1 MGPDGLKRARPAV
14 VRLASGSYASV
25 AMSAADQ
32 IGAER
37 ARQIRRWLEDRN
49 SLLVDLLE
57 RLVRLESPSDNK
69 AALDRCA
76 AELARQW
83 RRLGFSVR
91 VIRQR
96 QAGNHLLARLPG
108 LTRARPILLLGHYD
122 TVHPLGTLQRAPF
135 RRERGR
141 ARGPGALDM
150 KGGWVIALGAAAA
163 LRALH
168 LRPARPLLALA
179 TADEEIG
186 SPSSR
191 RLIERLARHCAAVLV
206 LEPAAAGGA
215 LKTARKGTGEIEL
228 IVHGRAA
235 HAGLH
240 PERGVNAIHELAL
253 QIGRLLRLNTHARGL
268 TLNAGV
274 IEGGTRPNVIP
285 DRARTVMDF
294 RVARMADARAL
305 ERQLAGLQP
314 ILPGARLEVR
324 GGLNRPPMER
334 TQSRALFTHARRLGR
349 LLGLELEEATVG
361 GGSDG
366 NFTAALGIPTLDGLG
381 AVGDGAHTLEE
392 YVQVRSLPQ
401 RAALLALLLASPLPV
416 E

>member
-1 MGPDGLKRARPAV
+1 MPADLID
-14 VRLASGSYASV
+14 R
-25 AMSAADQ
+25 D
-32 IGAER
+32 R
-37 ARQIRRWLEDRN
+37 ARQIRSWLEDRT
-49 SLLVDLLE
+49 SLLVELLE
-57 RLVRLESPSDNK
+57 RLVHLESPSDNK
-69 AALDRCA
+69 TALDRCA

-83 RRLGFSVR
+83 RRLGCSVQI
-91 VIRQR
+91 VRQR

-108 LTRARPILLLGHYD
+108 STRGRPILLLGHYD
-122 TVHPLGTLQRAPF
+122 TVHPLGTLARAPF
-135 RRERGR
+135 RLEHGR

-150 KGGWVIALGAAAA
+150 KGGWVIALGAVAA

-168 LRPARPLLALA
+168 LSPKRSLLVLA
-179 TADEEIG
+179 TSDEETG
-186 SPSSR
+186 SHSSR
-191 RLIERLARHCAAVLV
+191 RLIERLAGRSAAVLV

-228 IVHGRAA
+228 TVHGRAA

-253 QIGRLLRLNTHARGL
+253 QIGRILRLNNPRRGV
-268 TLNAGV
+268 TVNAGV

-285 DRARTVMDF
+285 ERARAVLDF
-294 RVARMADARAL
+294 RVARLADARAL
-305 ERQLAGLQP
+305 ERQLARLRP

-334 TQSRALFTHARRLGR
+334 AQSRALFAHARRLGT
-349 LLGLELEEATVG
+349 LLGLELEEASVG

-392 YVQVRSLPQ
+392 YVQVRSLPE
-401 RAALLALLLASPLPV
+401 RAALLALLLAGPLPV
-416 E
+416 R